1 MLEALSSAC
10 DKKRRERKKER
21 RTRKELVG
29 DLWFTG
35 AGESSQTGVVM
46 FVPLRTWKKISGAVL
61 DVVVACSV
69 CWFTNTCLSWA
80 TEQRTIGFEIR
91 SFFFYLPPLTSPGL
105 RAIQNIQI
113 RFFQFFWLSSRLFCL
128 NRGNSKFQEGLPEQI
143 FYFGEG
149 NTSTGLWSHI
159 PFHLQKP
166 RDTAT
171 NPYLDADTGFHITIY
186 EIRGDEALGI
196 E

>member
-29 DLWFTG
+29 DLWFAG

-91 SFFFYLPPLTSPGL
+91 SFFFYLPPITSPGL

-113 RFFQFFWLSSRLFCL
+113 RFFHFFSCLPSFSVSIEATASFKKAFQSKSPISEEAIPAQAFGRIFLSICRSL
-128 NRGNSKFQEGLPEQI
+128 
-143 FYFGEG
+143 
-149 NTSTGLWSHI
+149 
-159 PFHLQKP
+159 
-166 RDTAT
+166 
-171 NPYLDADTGFHITIY
+171 
-186 EIRGDEALGI
+186 EIRQRIHTWTPTRDSISLSMR
-196 E
+196 